1 VEDIKK
7 ELIEMKDDISNI
19 KTDIKLIYQTQA
31 TLSEAVEKL
40 TDITSKFQLMIEKQN
55 TQAEDIHD
63 LFIKYNKLQEEL
75 YNKIAECQTHTV
87 KIKTLCEEIKALKER
102 DLRDIKD
109 MIRTKE
115 KEIHDT
121 IRFRDK
127 AFVTLASGVLIYV
140 FYELIKLL

>member
-1 VEDIKK
+1 MEDIKK

-63 LFIKYNKLQEEL
+63 LFIKYNKLQEDL
-75 YNKIAECQTHTV
+75 YGKIAECQAHTI

>member
-1 VEDIKK
+1 MEDIKK
-7 ELIEMKDDISNI
+7 ELVEMKDDISNI

-55 TQAEDIHD
+55 SQAEDIHD
-63 LFIKYNKLQEEL
+63 LFLKYNKLQEEL
-75 YNKIAECQTHTV
+75 FKKASECEKHTV
-87 KIKTLCEEIKALKER
+87 KITTLCEEIKTLRER

-109 MIRTKE
+109 TIETKE
-115 KEIHDT
+115 EKIYDA

-127 AFVTLASGVLIYV
+127 AFIGLVSGVLIYI
-140 FYELIKLL
+140 FYELMKLI

>member
-1 VEDIKK
+1 MEELRK
-7 ELIEMKDDISNI
+7 ELSEMKDDISNI

-40 TDITSKFQLMIEKQN
+40 TDITSKFQIMIEKQN
-55 TQAEDIHD
+55 SQAEDIHD
-63 LFIKYNKLQEEL
+63 LFVKYNKLQEDL
-75 YNKIAECQTHTV
+75 YEKIGECQAHTI
-87 KIKTLCEEIKALKER
+87 KIKTLCKEIKALKER
-102 DLRDIKD
+102 DLRDVKD

-127 AFVTLASGVLIYV
+127 VFITLASGVLIYV

>member
-1 VEDIKK
+1 MDDIKK

-40 TDITSKFQLMIEKQN
+40 TDITGKFQVMIEKQN
-55 TQAEDIHD
+55 SQAEDIHD
-63 LFIKYNKLQEEL
+63 LFVKYNKLQEEL
-75 YNKIAECQTHTV
+75 YGKIAECQTHTI

-102 DLRDIKD
+102 DLRDVRD
-109 MIRTKE
+109 MIKTKE

-127 AFVTLASGVLIYV
+127 AFITLASGVLIYV

>member
-102 DLRDIKD
+102 DLKDIKRS
-109 MIRTKE
+109 IRE
-115 KEIHDT
+115 KEEKIYDT

-127 AFVTLASGVLIYV
+127 AFITLASGVLIYV

>member
-1 VEDIKK
+1 MEDIKK

-40 TDITSKFQLMIEKQN
+40 TDITSRFQVMMEKQN

-63 LFIKYNKLQEEL
+63 LFLKYNKLQEEL
-75 YNKIAECQTHTV
+75 YSKIAECQTHTV
-87 KIKTLCEEIKALKER
+87 KIKTLCEEIKTLRESDLKE
-102 DLRDIKD
+102 IKRS
-109 MIRTKE
+109 IKE
-115 KEIHDT
+115 KEEKIYDT
-121 IRFRDK
+121 IKFRDK
-127 AFVTLASGVLIYV
+127 AFIGLASGVLVYV